1 MEFYNEIIGLDDGEK
16 IKIQLE
22 LDGYSKNPRFAC
34 LDRLFSPQRD
44 RHSSLLPQL
53 SQSGKW

>member
-34 LDRLFSPQRD
+34 LDRLFSPAAR
-44 RHSSLLPQL
+44 
-53 SQSGKW
+53 